1 MNVGLIIIGV
11 LVSQM
16 ALIAALLISR
26 ARRHEAERALQASQ
40 ARNRAT
46 LRAVPDLMFVI
57 SRDGVYLDYYATDEK
72 MLFAPPEQFLG
83 RRVRDVMPGGLA
95 DRFERAVAEVFESA
109 GPLVVEYTLDMHD
122 STYTYEARLIR
133 AEDDT
138 VLVIVRDVTAARA
151 AQQALRQSET
161 ALRASLLEN
170 QTLIGRVIAAQEAER
185 RRIARDLHDD
195 LSQKMAVLNFEVN
208 QLASGQS
215 GDPEAFERRIRQL
228 SQYVGDIGAN
238 LRDLSLRLH
247 PDKLETLGLVTAVE
261 SICRDMSRQHDIVV
275 QFEDRGVP
283 RAIDPNVS
291 LCLYRVVQ
299 EALHNI
305 VKHGG
310 ARQASVKLAGSSGAI
325 ELHVADQGRGFIPDA
340 PGNRGLGLVSMRER
354 VKLLGGQ
361 IAIDSSPGAGVKL
374 AVRIPL
380 APAVKESPGAT
391 MDTLIG
397 EGGP

>member
-1 MNVGLIIIGV
+1 
-11 LVSQM
+11 M
-16 ALIAALLISR
+16 ALIAALLVSR
-26 ARRHEAERALQASQ
+26 ARRREAERALHASQ

-46 LRAVPDLMFVI
+46 LRAVPDLMFVV
-57 SRDGVYLDYYATDEK
+57 SRDGVYLDYYAADEN

-83 RRVRDVMPGGLA
+83 RRMRDVMPGGLGE
-95 DRFERAVAEVFESA
+95 RLERAFADVFESHH
-109 GPLVVEYTLDMHD
+109 PVVVEYTLDMHG
-122 STYTYEARLIR
+122 STYAYEARLIR

-138 VLVIVRDVTAARA
+138 VLVIVRDVTAAMA

-208 QLASGQS
+208 QLANGHG
-215 GDPEAFERRIRQL
+215 GDPEAFGRRIRQL

-261 SICRDMSRQHDIVV
+261 SICRDMSRQHGIVV
-275 QFEDRGVP
+275 QFHNGGIP
-283 RAIDPNVS
+283 SAIDPDVS

-310 ARQASVKLAGSSGAI
+310 AQRAAVTLACSAGAI
-325 ELHVADQGRGFIPDA
+325 ELHVTDEGRGFVPGA
-340 PGNRGLGLVSMRER
+340 PGHSGLGLVSMRER

-361 IAIDSSPGAGVKL
+361 IAIDSSPGAGVRL

-380 APAVKESPGAT
+380 GRSEDRGADGT
-391 MDTLIG
+391 KDAMAAR
-397 EGGP
+397 GGHDH